1 MAVVKENIEL
11 NKGLKNGY
19 FDRTSSSLI
28 VAKPGK
34 LLYRGYNIDDLARF
48 STFEE
53 TTYLLL
59 HGSLPNRSQLAELD
73 ASLKANRELPQ
84 EVQDIIRIY
93 RNAHPMDVL
102 RGAVSAMSLSD
113 PDILDVTPQGAL
125 KKGVRLTAA
134 VATMVAFHHRVRHGL
149 EPIKP
154 DPELTHAGN
163 FLYMLFGERPDAED
177 TSLMDTDLILHAEHG
192 ANASAF
198 AARVAASTGA
208 DFWAAITAAVAVLKG
223 PKHGGAAEGAIR
235 MAQEVG
241 SVDNAEAYVENIIA
255 NRGRVMGFGHPVYD
269 DVDPRSI
276 HLKAEAKA
284 LGERRGQTK
293 WFSIIEAVTNTEA
306 MKKRA
311 KRGIAPN
318 VDLWSGAIYS
328 LLGIPDDLFVPL
340 FAVGRMPGWTLH
352 VFEQYSVRDI
362 LRPRLLY
369 NGPVDLEYSPIDQR
383 D

>member
-1 MAVVKENIEL
+1 MTVVKENIEL

-53 TTYLLL
+53 TSYLLL
-59 HGSLPNRSQLAELD
+59 HGSLPTRSQLDECD

-113 PDILDVTPQGAL
+113 PDILDVSPQGAL

-134 VATMVAFHHRVRHGL
+134 VATMVAFHHRIRHGL
-149 EPIKP
+149 EPITP

-241 SVDNAEAYVENIIA
+241 SVENAEAYVENIIA
-255 NRGRVMGFGHPVYD
+255 NRGRLMGFGHPVYD
-269 DVDPRSI
+269 DVDPRSL

-369 NGPVDLEYSPIDQR
+369 AGPVDLEYSPIDQR

>member
-19 FDRTSSSLI
+19 FDRTTSSLI

-59 HGSLPNRSQLAELD
+59 HGSLPTHSQLDELD
-73 ASLKANRELPQ
+73 ATLKANRELPQ

-113 PDILDVTPQGAL
+113 PDILDVSPQGAL
-125 KKGVRLTAA
+125 KKGIRLTSA

-163 FLYMLFGERPDAED
+163 FLYMLFGERPDADD

-241 SVDNAEAYVENIIA
+241 SEENAEAYVENIIA

-269 DVDPRSI
+269 DVDPRSV

-284 LGERRGQTK
+284 LGERRGHTK

-369 NGPVDLEYSPIDQR
+369 AGPVDLEYSPIDQR